1 MFVANLIAAFGAW
14 KIHTYRK
21 RTFQEFMQRKA
32 LQEELEK
39 HANQLSELVA
49 ERTHDLVEAQS
60 RLVQSERLAAIGE
73 MAGMVGHDLRNPLA
87 AIKNANYYL
96 KKKPGSNEN
105 NIEMLTIIDKAVDHA
120 NSIVADLLDFSR
132 EIHLE
137 LEEYS
142 PKSLINYVLLSIKIP
157 SNIKITQNMQSE
169 TIIMIDANKIE
180 RVFVN
185 LIKNAFDAMP
195 NGGTLEISSRQNN
208 GNVEFTFYD
217 TGNGMS
223 EDVIAKIFTPLFTT
237 KAQGMGFGL
246 AICKRMIEAH
256 GGKIQVESSPNKG
269 AKRDFSSLSTRKPC

>member
-1 MFVANLIAAFGAW
+1 MIIGGGILNATRPSNFIVTCIITIVSVFILYFVVPFKFRYQVLLASFATIGETLIIFWPSNNQSPPVVYSLIFSMFVANLIAAFGAW
-14 KIHTYRK
+14 KLHTYRK
-21 RTFQEFMQRKA
+21 RIFQEFMQRKA

-39 HANQLSELVA
+39 HANQLSELVT

-142 PKSLINYVLLSIKIP
+142 PKSLINYVCFRLKF
-157 SNIKITQNMQSE
+157 Q
-169 TIIMIDANKIE
+169 
-180 RVFVN
+180 
-185 LIKNAFDAMP
+185 
-195 NGGTLEISSRQNN
+195 
-208 GNVEFTFYD
+208 
-217 TGNGMS
+217 
-223 EDVIAKIFTPLFTT
+223 
-237 KAQGMGFGL
+237 
-246 AICKRMIEAH
+246 AILK
-256 GGKIQVESSPNKG
+256 
-269 AKRDFSSLSTRKPC
+269 